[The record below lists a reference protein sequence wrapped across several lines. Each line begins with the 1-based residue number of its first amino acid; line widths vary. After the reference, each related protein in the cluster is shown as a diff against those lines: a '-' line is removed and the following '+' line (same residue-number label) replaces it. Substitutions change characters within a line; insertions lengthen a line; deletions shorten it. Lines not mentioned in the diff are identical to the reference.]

1 MTRFDIIEGH
11 AVLEWDY
18 NLGGW
23 LRERP
28 SNQRRKEATSV
39 QLHRLKFRARPDLCF
54 DRLEEDGKDVYLT
67 NVLAWNLPRDEEQ
80 NARIKAFFAEDWLK
94 ANYPAVFQELYG
106 TPTLH

>member
-1 MTRFDIIEGH
+1 MNRFDIAEGH

-28 SNQRRKEATSV
+28 SNRRRMEATSV
-39 QLHRLKFRARPDLCF
+39 QLARLHFQPRTDLTF
-54 DRLEEDGKDVYLT
+54 DTLEEDGKAVYLT

-80 NARIKAFFAEDWLK
+80 NERIKSFFAEDWLK
-94 ANYPAVFQELYG
+94 ANYPAVYTELYAL
-106 TPTLH
+106 PTLH